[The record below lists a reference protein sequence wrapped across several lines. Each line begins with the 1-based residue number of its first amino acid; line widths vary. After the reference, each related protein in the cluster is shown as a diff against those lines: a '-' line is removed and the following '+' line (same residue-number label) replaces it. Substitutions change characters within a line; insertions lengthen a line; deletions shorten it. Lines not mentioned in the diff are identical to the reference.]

1 MKRGYLIM
9 DISILFTVLTVAGA
23 SNAQVKHAKPGPQR
37 ARIEI
42 TEHGY
47 SPGNVR
53 LPRGI
58 PAKITFVRLTDRT
71 CGTEVVI
78 KDFGIN
84 RSLPLNQPVTV
95 TFTPKRTGSIVF
107 ACGMDMMRGKLIVR

>member
-1 MKRGYLIM
+1 MKRRYLKIV
-9 DISILFTVLTVAGA
+9 ISILFTVLNAAGA
-23 SNAQVKHAKPGPQR
+23 SNAQAKHIKLNPQR

-42 TEHGY
+42 TEQGY
-47 SPGNVR
+47 SPENVR
-53 LPRGI
+53 LRRGV

-95 TFTPKRTGSIVF
+95 SFTPKRSGSIVF